1 METLF
6 RKFKDL
12 LETSEVRKYTLN
24 TSWMMGEKILAI
36 ALTMVTSIIVA
47 RYLGPEKFGILSYAI
62 SLSSLF
68 AIATHMGLSG
78 LAVRELVNKPKE
90 TPELMGSIFGVKF
103 IGAMIAFTGYLVF
116 INLFSDKSSTEF
128 WVLILVSVTI
138 FLKPF
143 EVFDYW
149 FQAKVKAKYSSIVRS
164 VSITAVSILKIIL
177 VITSAGLLEIAATY
191 VVQTVIVITLFTYFF
206 IKKADIQIRNW
217 SFNINKVKELL
228 GEGWML
234 MLGAIFAMVYLKID
248 QIMLRWIVGADEVG
262 IYSVAAR
269 ISEAWYFIPTIIVSS
284 IFPKLLELKKENPEK
299 FHRRLQQLFN
309 FLFLIALGL
318 AILISFISTP
328 LIETLYGLEYQKAA
342 IILSIH
348 IWAGVFI
355 FMRAAFS
362 KWVLVEDAVA
372 FSLITQGLGAL
383 VNIILNIILI
393 PYFQGFGAAVATIC
407 SYSMAS
413 YIALLFYK
421 KSRPVFWMMTKA
433 IFSPFLILKK

>member
-1 METLF
+1 
-6 RKFKDL
+6 
-12 LETSEVRKYTLN
+12 
-24 TSWMMGEKILAI
+24 MMGEKILAI